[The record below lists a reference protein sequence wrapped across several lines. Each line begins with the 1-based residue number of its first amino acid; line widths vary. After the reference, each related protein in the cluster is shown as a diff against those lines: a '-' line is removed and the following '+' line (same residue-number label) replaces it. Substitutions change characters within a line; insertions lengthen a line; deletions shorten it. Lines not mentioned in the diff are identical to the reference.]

1 MQYREITGKKLN
13 VSLLGFGCMR
23 FPVLDGDNSKIDYEA
38 SEKMLRYA
46 IENGVNY
53 LDTAYPYHSG
63 KSEEFVGHV
72 LSRGLRD
79 KVYLATKNP
88 VWLAQEHDDFMKYLD
103 EQLVNLQTKNVDFYL
118 LHSLDQKSFQ
128 KIKSLNV
135 FGFIENAKA
144 TGKIKNIG
152 FSFHDEFPVFKEIID
167 SYPWDF
173 CQIQLNYIDR
183 EYQAG
188 IKGLEYARSKG
199 IDVIVME
206 PLKGGRLA
214 VVPEELHDIFSES
227 NRERTPAEYALKWVQ
242 GLEGVKVVL
251 SGMSNF
257 EQVDENIKI
266 SSDLEPLSSV
276 ELEIV
281 DKAENYFKNRVK
293 VGCTSCNYC
302 QPCSSGVK
310 IPQIFGL
317 YNNMSVFGEVAQSK
331 QSYQL
336 LDERGQSSLSCV
348 ECGECE
354 AICPQQLPIIDLL
367 KEAHNAL
374 Q

>member
-38 SEKMLRYA
+38 SERMLRYA

-53 LDTAYPYHSG
+53 LDTAYPYHGG

-72 LSRGLRD
+72 LSHGLRD

-103 EQLVNLQTKNVDFYL
+103 EQLVNLQTKNIDFYL

-135 FGFIENAKA
+135 FEFIENAKA
-144 TGKIKNIG
+144 IGKIKNIG

-167 SYPWDF
+167 SYSWDF
-173 CQIQLNYIDR
+173 CQIQLNYIDK

-214 VVPEELHDIFSES
+214 AVPEELHDVFSES
-227 NRERTPAEYALKWVQ
+227 HRERTPAEYALKWVQ

-266 SSDLEPLSSV
+266 SSDIEPLSSK

-281 DKAENYFKNRVK
+281 DRAENYFKSRVK

-317 YNNMSVFGEVAQSK
+317 YNNMSVFGEVSQSK
-331 QSYQL
+331 LTYQL
-336 LDERGQSSLSCV
+336 LEERGQSSLSCV

-354 AICPQQLPIIDLL
+354 AICPQQLPIINLL